1 CQPGYLQYPVS
12 AIWCCLL
19 NVLFVVTP
27 LYVIL
32 ENGGSLKQLGL
43 WRPDIGDVGYQMI
56 LSWFFAARILKLA
69 PDTAFKKEERS
80 RVLTQIAWN
89 LSTVWK
95 WFFTYCW
102 IQNSTAI
109 RSGNVVGFVASCA
122 FFTLFHVGTQD
133 VEYLKRAWMANAFFA
148 VPFGFFGAAV
158 IWPFAAGCGGAVGT
172 LSNQRIFTL
181 EDVMVQV
188 IGLAS
193 ALWLGFFYANY
204 SGPPPL

>member
-1 CQPGYLQYPVS
+1 MFGS
-12 AIWCCLL
+12 
-19 NVLFVVTP
+19 
-27 LYVIL
+27 YVIL

-148 VPFGFFGAAV
+148 GTDLRQLKLMLFAV
-158 IWPFAAGCGGAVGT
+158 FARG
-172 LSNQRIFTL
+172 IFTL